1 MIWQLVSKN
10 CCCLWLEVAFLR
22 PKNLFFGIW
31 WRRILHEENRRRN
44 RRIEQLKWMGF
55 SMKLW
60 LKLKIF
66 LTFKWRFSS
75 FIQIEVSRS
84 YKISYIIGAI
94 GSDRKQKPVQYF
106 HFFQSNDL
114 RTTLMDSGE
123 KIQKYYGCHLIFISR
138 GLKTSILGPKLGS
151 FLVQFFFDDYLF
163 FMKKAIFFFV
173 LHKELKTEENAT
185 SNF

>member
-1 MIWQLVSKN
+1 MLSGRYLFVCASSFGTSWACFAVWCSGHICPKMLQLKVIFSGSKLKSPAT
-10 CCCLWLEVAFLR
+10 CVCDKKRVGLEVAFLR
-22 PKNLFFGIW
+22 PKNSLFGIW

-44 RRIEQLKWMGF
+44 WRIEQLKWMGF

-84 YKISYIIGAI
+84 YKISYIIGAT

-106 HFFQSNDL
+106 HFF
-114 RTTLMDSGE
+114 
-123 KIQKYYGCHLIFISR
+123 
-138 GLKTSILGPKLGS
+138 
-151 FLVQFFFDDYLF
+151 
-163 FMKKAIFFFV
+163 
-173 LHKELKTEENAT
+173 
-185 SNF
+185 

>member
-84 YKISYIIGAI
+84 YKISYIIGAT
-94 GSDRKQKPVQYF
+94 GSDCKQKPVQYF
-106 HFFQSNDL
+106 HFFSIKWFENNFDGF
-114 RTTLMDSGE
+114 RWENS
-123 KIQKYYGCHLIFISR
+123 KILWLSSYF
-138 GLKTSILGPKLGS
+138 
-151 FLVQFFFDDYLF
+151 YL
-163 FMKKAIFFFV
+163 
-173 LHKELKTEENAT
+173 
-185 SNF
+185 

>member
-1 MIWQLVSKN
+1 MNFRPNKHEYYRHYRN
-10 CCCLWLEVAFLR
+10 FGYLR
-22 PKNLFFGIW
+22 VISRGCIFFMNNSFFGIW

-55 SMKLW
+55 SMKFW

-84 YKISYIIGAI
+84 YKISYIIGAT

-123 KIQKYYGCHLIFISR
+123 KI
-138 GLKTSILGPKLGS
+138 
-151 FLVQFFFDDYLF
+151 
-163 FMKKAIFFFV
+163 
-173 LHKELKTEENAT
+173 
-185 SNF
+185 

>member
-1 MIWQLVSKN
+1 MAYTWGSVKVLSQFWWIWILYCATKYPII
-10 CCCLWLEVAFLR
+10 CLLHVVEPSNLIYKTGIGTYFHFSIFFPLQYLNFETLLSQDFCYYNVGFAFLR
-22 PKNLFFGIW
+22 SKNSFFGIW
-31 WRRILHEENRRRN
+31 WQRILHEENRRRN

-84 YKISYIIGAI
+84 YKISYIIGAT

-123 KIQKYYGCHLIFISR
+123 KI
-138 GLKTSILGPKLGS
+138 
-151 FLVQFFFDDYLF
+151 
-163 FMKKAIFFFV
+163 
-173 LHKELKTEENAT
+173 
-185 SNF
+185 

>member
-1 MIWQLVSKN
+1 MNRIFKILFGKKLN
-10 CCCLWLEVAFLR
+10 CINSTLQIIFLALLSVDTR
-22 PKNLFFGIW
+22 GCIFFMNNSFFGIW

-84 YKISYIIGAI
+84 YKISYIIGAT

-106 HFFQSNDL
+106 HFFSIKWFENNFDGFRWENL
-114 RTTLMDSGE
+114 
-123 KIQKYYGCHLIFISR
+123 KILWFSSYF
-138 GLKTSILGPKLGS
+138 
-151 FLVQFFFDDYLF
+151 YL
-163 FMKKAIFFFV
+163 
-173 LHKELKTEENAT
+173 
-185 SNF
+185 

>member
-1 MIWQLVSKN
+1 MYSSGTRGCIFFMNNS
-10 CCCLWLEVAFLR
+10 
-22 PKNLFFGIW
+22 FFGIW

-84 YKISYIIGAI
+84 YKISYIIGAT

-106 HFFQSNDL
+106 HFFFNQMIWEQLWWIQVRKFKNIMVVILFLSLGAL
-114 RTTLMDSGE
+114 R
-123 KIQKYYGCHLIFISR
+123 
-138 GLKTSILGPKLGS
+138 
-151 FLVQFFFDDYLF
+151 LVFW
-163 FMKKAIFFFV
+163 V
-173 LHKELKTEENAT
+173 LN
-185 SNF
+185 